1 MKKPLLFAAAL
12 FTMGAANA
20 QIYFSDDFEG
30 GTLTANNAWTTQVV
44 ADPDVTGEDWE
55 LGTVG
60 GNYARISNYAGTN
73 HVLNSWFISPAID
86 LSTGT
91 AINMNF
97 SMTKRYA
104 GDDIIVHISNDYDGV
119 SAPSSATWTDI
130 TSLFTLDTDINS
142 WTFVPSGDG
151 DISTYVSGTSTYIAF
166 EYIGSAVDGST
177 WEVDDVQ
184 IQEGATTIPTLTI
197 YDIQYTL
204 AAPADSPE
212 DGNIVTTSG
221 VVTSISGGDSGN
233 GYFIQD
239 ADGSWNGI
247 VVVDATNMPAVGD
260 SVEVTGTVE
269 ENFDFTR
276 ISGVSAFTNH
286 GAATWMPTPAVITS
300 NDAATLEEYEGVLVT
315 VMATECTND
324 NAGFGLWE
332 TNDGSGALNVDDDC
346 FDNSAILG
354 NWYDLTG
361 IISYSFS
368 EFKINP
374 RTGADQV
381 IVEYATIV
389 DNSVEFEVYPNP
401 ANEMINI
408 TANPEAQVNIYALT
422 GALVI
427 STNNE
432 TKINVSALEA
442 GIYTVV
448 VTENGMTATQK
459 VVIK

>member
-1 MKKPLLFAAAL
+1 MKKPILFIAGLLSI
-12 FTMGAANA
+12 GAAKA

-30 GTLTANNAWTTQVV
+30 GSLTGNNAWTTQVV
-44 ADPDVTGEDWE
+44 DDPNTTNEDWE

-60 GNYARISNYAGTN
+60 GNYARVSNYTGQSN
-73 HVLNSWFISPAID
+73 VLNTWLISPAID
-86 LSTGT
+86 LSAGT

-97 SMTKRYA
+97 NMTKRFA
-104 GDDIIVHISNDYDGV
+104 GDDMIVHISNNYDGS
-119 SAPSSATWTDI
+119 SAPSSATWSDI
-130 TSLFTLDTDINS
+130 TTLFTLDTDIDS
-142 WTFVPSGDG
+142 WAFVPSGDG

-166 EYIGSAVDGST
+166 EYIGGASNGST
-177 WEVDDVQ
+177 WEVDDIQ

-204 AAPADSPE
+204 ADPADSPE
-212 DGNIVTTSG
+212 DGNVVTTSG
-221 VVTSISGGDSGN
+221 VVTAISGGDSGD

-239 ADGSWNGI
+239 EDGSWNGI
-247 VVVDATNMPAVGD
+247 VIVDGTNTPAVGD

-276 ISGVSAFTNH
+276 ISGISAFTNH
-286 GAATWMPTPAVITS
+286 GTATWQPTAAAVSS

-315 VMATECTND
+315 ISETECTND

-346 FDNSAILG
+346 FDNSADLG

-361 IISYSFS
+361 VISYSFS
-368 EFKINP
+368 EYKINP

-381 IVEYATIV
+381 AIEFATIV
-389 DNSVEFEVYPNP
+389 DNTVDFEIYPNP
-401 ANEMINI
+401 ANDLVQIN
-408 TANPEAQVNIYALT
+408 AGVEAQINIYAMT

-432 TKINVSALEA
+432 TQIDVSDLEA
-442 GIYTVV
+442 GVYTVT
-448 VTENGMTATQK
+448 VTENGVTGAKRIIIQ
-459 VVIK
+459 